1 MDIQDQEENGRI
13 LVAIDLG
20 SNSFHLGIARVIDDI
35 IQPMHRVKQRVQL
48 AENSDKKGNLDPEA
62 MERGLACL
70 SEFSQRLSQMH
81 FHTIR
86 IVATYALRSAPN
98 RKEFIKKARKI
109 LDYPIE
115 VIPGREEARLI
126 YAGVSQNQQIDK
138 TSLVIDI
145 GGGSTE
151 LIIGQG
157 QTPLEMESL
166 SMGCVSYQSR
176 FFEEGN
182 LSHKRMKKAVLSA
195 EQQLEAL
202 QQRYLNRQFE
212 VTIGC
217 SGTIKAIASI
227 INHDDLSRSI
237 NLEQV
242 EQLRD
247 AILEHDNVD
256 TLPFPELA
264 ELRRKVL
271 PSGLAI
277 LIACFRQLDIEQI
290 QFSDN
295 ALREG
300 VLSEMV
306 DAELHQDIQ
315 QRTISYLQHRYQL
328 DNHHSQQIH
337 DSAINLYRQFD
348 SKKKRLKPWLD
359 YAAALHEIGLQIN
372 YRGIH
377 KHGEY
382 IINNIN
388 LPGFNLEEQQ
398 LLAFLIRWHRK
409 KLNDCELPLF
419 EMLEDHELWPLL
431 LSLRLAVII
440 HLGRR
445 HHIPVPKLTQTDDHK
460 IELTLDDTLV
470 QSELFI
476 ADLELEQI
484 RLSEVGWQ
492 LEWK

>member
-1 MDIQDQEENGRI
+1 MEKQIPEEKAQI
-13 LVAIDLG
+13 LVAVDLG
-20 SNSFHLGIARVIDDI
+20 SNSFHLGIARVIDGV
-35 IQPMHRVKQRVQL
+35 IQPMHKVKQRVQL
-48 AENSDKKGNLDPEA
+48 AENSDSKGNLSAEA

-70 SEFSQRLSQMH
+70 TEFSQRLSQMH
-81 FHTIR
+81 FHDIR

-98 RKEFIKKARKI
+98 RKEFIRKARKI
-109 LDYPIE
+109 LGYPIE
-115 VIPGREEARLI
+115 VIPGKEEARLI
-126 YAGVSQNQQIDK
+126 YAGVSQNQQIDN
-138 TSLVIDI
+138 TTLVIDI

-151 LIIGQG
+151 LIIGEG
-157 QTPLEMESL
+157 QTPHEMESL

-176 FFEEGN
+176 FFENGQ
-182 LSHKRMKKAVLSA
+182 LSHKRMKKAILTA
-195 EQQLEAL
+195 EQQIEML
-202 QQRYLNRQFE
+202 QQRYLNHQFE
-212 VTIGC
+212 AAIGC

-237 NLEQV
+237 HLEQL
-242 EQLRD
+242 EQLKD

-277 LIACFRQLDIEQI
+277 LIACFRQLNIEQM
-290 QFSDN
+290 QFSDD

-300 VLSEMV
+300 VLSEMA
-306 DAELHQDIQ
+306 DGKLHHNIQ
-315 QRTISYLQHRYQL
+315 AHTISYLQHRYQL
-328 DNHHSQQIH
+328 DNLHSRQIH
-337 DSAINLYRQFD
+337 ESAVNLYRQFD

-359 YAAALHEIGLQIN
+359 YAANLHEIGLQIN
-372 YRGIH
+372 YRSIH

-409 KLNDCELPLF
+409 KLTDCEPPLF
-419 EMLEDHELWPLL
+419 EMLELDELWPLL
-431 LSLRLAVII
+431 ISLRLSVIM

-445 HHIPVPKLTQTDDHK
+445 HHIPLPKLKQTGEQEITLSLDE
-460 IELTLDDTLV
+460 ELA

-476 ADLELEQI
+476 ADLELEQEH
-484 RLSEVGWQ
+484 LSEIGWRLNWQ
-492 LEWK
+492 